1 MARTL
6 AGKIRAAWK
15 RTTGGHHHR
24 TLGDQARDRGDWA
37 EAVVRYRAYLQK
49 YPDVFAIWVQLGHT
63 SKEAGDPAAAEQ
75 AYLRALKLGPNDPD
89 LLLNL
94 GHLMKS
100 QGRLDE
106 AIDHYARSELRDTT
120 GAARIELDNLRKPGG
135 ASSVTYAAPPARMAP
150 RRLTASED
158 PSPFLKGSIELP
170 VAPSE
175 GDATLVRLVEGG
187 YEIARGYAEGAG
199 QRQFFAIRLPDA
211 VCDGR
216 PHGFGIMV
224 EDEIVARIATI
235 TPAHLTPALVLD
247 DYVSSAMRRRTSV
260 VAGWRYGALA
270 EQAEALAKDP
280 SRGVD
285 WPTIAAAHRFLVSG
299 PIRAGLDERFEPLA
313 FDVVDAPAVSVII
326 PVHNSFAYTYRCLAS
341 LRIMPNAASFEIVLV
356 DDGSS
361 DRTTEIESLVSG
373 IRVVRHETAQGFVG
387 ACNAGVAEARG
398 GHVVLLNND
407 TEVSPHWIDR
417 LLEPFDLY
425 DDVGLTGAKLIYA
438 DGRLQEAGGLV
449 WRDGRA
455 SNYGRLG
462 SAADP
467 RYNFL
472 RETDYCSGACIMVPR
487 ALWDDLGG
495 FDTEFA
501 PAYYEDTDLAFR
513 IRAGGLKI
521 LYQPLAEILHFEG
534 VSNGIDLGAGMK
546 RHQALNQPKFL
557 ERWGNSLRS
566 HGEPGA
572 DETSAVERSYPRR
585 VLVIDDEIPQ
595 PDRSAGAHAA
605 VQEIRLLQSLGYRPT
620 FLPRNLAFL
629 GRYNDMLAAMGV
641 ETIHAPFYLSMEEF
655 ISARGHEFDLVYIT
669 RYAVAEAVLPL
680 IRHHCPD
687 APVVF
692 NNADLHFL
700 RAIRDAMDDPDEA
713 KRADARAVREA
724 ELAVMCAVNLTLSY
738 SHVEHAV
745 IQSHT
750 MGDAKVALC
759 PWVVEPRP
767 AGPTHAEREGIAF
780 LGGYR
785 HPPNRKA
792 VEFFVRDVMPVLRKL
807 RPGIKFHVYGSF
819 PPPEFAELAADD
831 VIIEGFVERV
841 EDAFDRSRVFVAPLR
856 TGAGIKGKVLE
867 AFGSGIPSVLSPI
880 AAEGLGV
887 RDGLEVAIA
896 ETPQQWGEAIATLYD
911 DPAAWAAMSD
921 AATKLVTENYSFER
935 AREILKRGFNE
946 NGIATLT
953 GITCRHLPR

>member
-15 RTTGGHHHR
+15 RTTGAHHHR
-24 TLGDQARDRGDWA
+24 TLGDQARDRGDWP
-37 EAVVRYRAYLQK
+37 EAVVRYRAYLQR
-49 YPDVFAIWVQLGHT
+49 YPDVFAIWVQLGHA
-63 SKEAGDPAAAEQ
+63 SKEAGDPTAAEQ
-75 AYLRALKLGPNDPD
+75 AYLRALKLGSSDAD

-106 AIDHYARSELRDTT
+106 AIDYYARSEMRDRS
-120 GAARIELDNLRKPGG
+120 GVARIELDNLVKPG
-135 ASSVTYAAPPARMAP
+135 AAAIFARAAAPARAAP
-150 RRLTASED
+150 RRVAASEE

-170 VAPSE
+170 AAAS
-175 GDATLVRLVEGG
+175 DATLVRLVEGG

-199 QRQFFAIRLPDA
+199 RRQFFAIRLPDA

-224 EDEIVARIATI
+224 EDEIVAQIATI
-235 TPAHLTPALVLD
+235 TPSHLTPASVLD
-247 DYVSSAMRRRTSV
+247 DYVSKEMRRRTSV

-270 EQAEALAKDP
+270 EMTEAMATDP
-280 SRGVD
+280 SRTVD

-299 PIRAGLDERFEPLA
+299 PIRAGLDEHFDTLA
-313 FDVVDAPAVSVII
+313 FDTVDAPAVSVII

-341 LRIMPNAASFEIVLV
+341 LRIMPNRATFEIVLV

-361 DRTTEIESLVSG
+361 DRTTEIDSLVSG
-373 IRVVRHETAQGFVG
+373 IRVVRHDIAQGFVG
-387 ACNAGVAEARG
+387 ACNAGAAEARG
-398 GHVVLLNND
+398 GHIVLLNND

-462 SAADP
+462 SVADP

-487 ALWDDLGG
+487 PLWNELGG

-513 IRAGGLKI
+513 IRARSLKVI
-521 LYQPLAEILHFEG
+521 YQPLAEILHFEG
-534 VSNGIDLGAGMK
+534 VSNGTDLGAGLK
-546 RHQALNQPKFL
+546 RHQILNEPKFL
-557 ERWGNSLRS
+557 ERWGSSLRS
-566 HGEPGA
+566 HGEPGD
-572 DETSAVERSYPRR
+572 DETTAIERSYPRR
-585 VLVIDDEIPQ
+585 VLVIDDEVPQ

-629 GRYNDMLAAMGV
+629 GRYNDLLAAMGV

-655 ISARGHEFDLVYIT
+655 VVARGHEFDLVYIT
-669 RYAVAEAVLPL
+669 RYSVAEAVLPL
-680 IRHHCPD
+680 IRQYCPH

-700 RAIRDAMDDPDEA
+700 RAIRDAMDDPDES
-713 KRADARAVREA
+713 KRAEAIAVREA

-767 AGPTHAEREGIAF
+767 PGPTHAEREGIAF

-819 PPPEFAELAADD
+819 PPPEFAELAAED
-831 VIIEGFVERV
+831 VIIEGFVDRV
-841 EDAFDRSRVFVAPLR
+841 EDALDRSRVFVAPLR

-896 ETPQQWGEAIATLYD
+896 ETPQQWAESIAQLYD
-911 DPAAWAAMSD
+911 DADAWTAMAD
-921 AATKLVTENYSFER
+921 AATKLVKETYSFDR
-935 AREILKRGFNE
+935 AREILKRGFNDH
-946 NGIATLT
+946 GIATLT
-953 GITCRHLPR
+953 GMTCRTLPR